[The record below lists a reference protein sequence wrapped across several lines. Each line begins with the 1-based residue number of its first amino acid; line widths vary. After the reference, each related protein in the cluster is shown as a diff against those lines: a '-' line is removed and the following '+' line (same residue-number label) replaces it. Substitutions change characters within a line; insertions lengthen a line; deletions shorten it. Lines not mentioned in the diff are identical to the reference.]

1 MHPLK
6 IDICAYDSPDG
17 IGGPY
22 VWMQRM
28 PLELRERGFDVRVR
42 LFHWGSKEDGILCR
56 ILREQGFEVASLEFG
71 NSESN
76 VRWLLEG
83 MVADPPDV
91 LIADNVIPG
100 LLAGRYL
107 RQCGIPTVGI
117 LRSDDSFYHGII
129 DRFVVGDERDQLSA
143 VVSVSQ
149 FLTDTVRQN
158 RIGTL
163 ITETIPSGTPIP
175 AETATAPQD
184 LLRLVY
190 VGRLVQEQK
199 RIIETVEA
207 LIRVVTEI
215 DNVHVTIFGDGPERH
230 RIEDLIQKYVTKI
243 SLVGNVP
250 SEALQRRLPESHVIV
265 LLSDYEGTPTAIME
279 AMACGVVPVC
289 LRIRSGIP
297 ELVLDGKTGILV
309 DDRGSSFLE
318 AIRKLKSDAALWM
331 TMSSSASRHAQEK
344 FSTDSCADRW
354 ANLLRRVS
362 RVNRQRTPL
371 IIPRQLK
378 LAPSHVGYAHQ
389 DSREPGIFARTA
401 SKVSERIRKTR
412 IILGRIRR
420 DVFAARSASSQS
432 ESK

>member
-1 MHPLK
+1 MLK
-6 IDICAYDSPDG
+6 IDVCAYDSPTG

-28 PLELRERGFDVRVR
+28 PLELRQRGFQVRVR
-42 LFHWGSKEDGILCR
+42 LFHWGSKEVGILFR
-56 ILREQGFEVASLEFG
+56 ILREQDFEVASQEFG

-107 RQCGIPTVGI
+107 RQCGIQTVGI

-129 DRFVVGDERDQLSA
+129 DRFLAGDQRDQLSA

-149 FLTDTVRQN
+149 FLTDTVRKN

-175 AETATAPQD
+175 AQTATAPND

-199 RIIETVEA
+199 RIIETVNA
-207 LIRVVTEI
+207 LILVVTEI
-215 DNVHVTIFGDGPERH
+215 DNVHVTIFGDGPERG
-230 RIEDLIQKYVTKI
+230 RVEELILPYASKI
-243 SLVGNVP
+243 SVAGNLAS
-250 SEALQRRLPESHVIV
+250 SELQQRLLESHVIA
-265 LLSDYEGTPTAIME
+265 LLSDYEGTPTAVME

-309 DDRGSSFLE
+309 DDRGSTFLE
-318 AIRKLKSDAALWM
+318 AIRKLKSDTALWK
-331 TMSSSASRHAQEK
+331 TLSDSARTHVEDHYSLSA
-344 FSTDSCADRW
+344 CADRW
-354 ANLLRRVS
+354 ADLLRRVS
-362 RVNRQRTPL
+362 RNNHQRTP
-371 IIPRQLK
+371 IVVPRSLK
-378 LAPSHVGYAHQ
+378 LAPRHVGYAHQ
-389 DSREPGIFARTA
+389 DFREPGLLARTA
-401 SKVSERIRKTR
+401 NRITERGRRIRK
-412 IILGRIRR
+412 ILGRIRR
-420 DVFAARSASSQS
+420 DVFAGRSRNSQS

>member
-1 MHPLK
+1 
-6 IDICAYDSPDG
+6 
-17 IGGPY
+17 
-22 VWMQRM
+22 M
-28 PLELRERGFDVRVR
+28 PLELRQRGFDVRVR
-42 LFHWGSKEDGILCR
+42 LFHWGPKEDGLLFR
-56 ILREQGFEVASLEFG
+56 TLQKQGFEVTSLPFG

-76 VRWLLEG
+76 VRWLMEG
-83 MVADPPDV
+83 MVADPPAV

-107 RQCGIPTVGI
+107 RQWGIPTVGI

-129 DRFVVGDERDQLSA
+129 ERFVAGDQRDQLSA

-149 FLTDTVRQN
+149 FLTDTVRKN

-175 AETATAPQD
+175 AETATAPKD
-184 LLRLVY
+184 VLRLVY

-199 RIIETVEA
+199 RIIETVKA

-215 DNVHVTIFGDGPERH
+215 ENVHVTIFGDGPERG
-230 RIEDLIQKYVTKI
+230 RIEEMILPYASTIA
-243 SLVGNVP
+243 LAGNVP
-250 SEALQRRLPESHVIV
+250 SEDLLKRLLESHAIV

-297 ELVLDGKTGILV
+297 ELVLDGKTGFLV

-318 AIRKLKSDAALWM
+318 AIRKLKGDTALWK
-331 TMSSSASRHAQEK
+331 TLSASARRHVEEK
-344 FSTDSCADRW
+344 FSIDSCADRW
-354 ANLLRRVS
+354 SDLLRRVS
-362 RVNRQRTPL
+362 RNNRQRTP
-371 IIPRQLK
+371 IVVARSLK
-378 LAPSHVGYAHQ
+378 LAPRHVGYAHQ
-389 DSREPGIFARTA
+389 DFREPGLLARTA
-401 SKVSERIRKTR
+401 KRITERGRRIRK
-412 IILGRIRR
+412 ILGRIRR
-420 DVFAARSASSQS
+420 DVFAGRSRNSQS